1 MLNEYEQQELDTLI
15 NADEESSKT
24 IWETFVNASLEV
36 LLSYA
41 IHKFGKDKVRE
52 KVKTMT

>member
-1 MLNEYEQQELDTLI
+1 MLNEFEKDDLETLI
-15 NADEESSKT
+15 NAEEHSSKT

-41 IHKFGKDKVRE
+41 INKFGKDNVKE
-52 KVKTMT
+52 KLKSMT